1 MDTCNYDNWIN
12 ATNQE
17 MEALHRNNTW
27 VLVDLPIGRK
37 AIGSKWIF
45 KINYKASSEIHRY
58 KSRLVAQGFGQRKG
72 IDYEETFSLVVEMV
86 IVRCLIGIAVS
97 KNWPLFQLDVN
108 NAFLYGDLDEEVY
121 MTLPPGYYDK
131 NKTKVCK
138 LVKSLYGLKQA
149 SRQWNVKLTSALLEN
164 VFIQSKNDYSLYVKS
179 KKELFIAL
187 LVYVDDIVITGNDL
201 TKIENF
207 KSFLSS
213 KFMIKDFRKLKYFLG
228 IEQNTVLSFDETK
241 KDKFF
246 PSMTEYQKLVGK
258 LIYLFVTRPD
268 IAYVVH
274 CLSQHMH
281 APLHPH
287 FSAGL
292 RVL

>member
-1 MDTCNYDNWIN
+1 
-12 ATNQE
+12 

-27 VLVDLPIGRK
+27 VLADLPVGRK

-58 KSRLVAQGFGQRKG
+58 KARLVAQGFGQRKG

-138 LVKSLYGLKQA
+138 LVKSLYGPKQA
-149 SRQWNVKLTSALLEN
+149 SRQWNVKLTSALLKN
-164 VFIQSKNDYSLYVKS
+164 VFIQSKNDYSLYVKI
-179 KKELFIAL
+179 KKGLFIGL

-213 KFMIKDFRKLKYFLG
+213 KFMIKDLGKLKYFLG

-241 KDKFF
+241 KDKFL

-258 LIYLFVTRPD
+258 HIYLFMTRPD

-281 APLHPH
+281 APLQSH

-292 RVL
+292 RVLRYLKQSPGTGI